1 MDKVKLFLLFLNVM
15 FSAYF
20 YQEFE
25 YQIKRYINNFVYICS
40 MKTIDI
46 IKGIHPGKM
55 VERELKKRNIN
66 KRQFALSIDE
76 YPQTLG
82 AIIKGSRR
90 MNIELSLKIEEKL
103 EFDEGF
109 LMTLQVFYD
118 IKEAKKDSSYKPD
131 LSKLRKVTFWDT
143 TFDRIDWKQ
152 NKIAVVKRVFSRGTE
167 IEQEEII
174 RFYGKEVVDR
184 IKLLKH
190 EL

>member
-1 MDKVKLFLLFLNVM
+1 
-15 FSAYF
+15 
-20 YQEFE
+20 
-25 YQIKRYINNFVYICS
+25 

-90 MNIELSLKIEEKL
+90 MNVDLSLKIEEKL
-103 EFDEGF
+103 DFEEGF

-131 LSKLRKVTFWDT
+131 LSNFRKGVFWDT
-143 TFDRIDWKQ
+143 DFDKIDWKLM
-152 NKIAVVKRVFSRGTE
+152 KVSIVKRVFAYGNK

-174 RFYGKEVVDR
+174 RFYGKEEVSK
-184 IKLLKH
+184 INMLHPELLTR
-190 EL
+190 